1 MQEEAR
7 MKPQMRRVVKLGRST
22 LAVTLP
28 KEWVEEVKLKKG
40 DYVLAEEGEEKA
52 LKISKLKEKVYIAP
66 KVCVIN
72 VDSIKSKTLLD
83 RLIIGAYNVGHELIW
98 LQSRRGF
105 KPDQIIEVNKIL
117 QKLVGLHIVEQTEN
131 IVLLQ
136 SLADPS
142 KPSLDN
148 SIRRLHLLTNSML
161 DNIIR
166 AITEWDKS
174 FLENVM
180 FIGSECDK
188 IYWLV
193 IRQLLTAVTDKSIS
207 ESLGVRSYL
216 WLVGNRAV
224 VRILKTLIRHNES
237 ISKWVMK
244 MIERGS
250 KPDKESLSKVTELG
264 RYAIQ
269 TQTATIESLLMR
281 DIEKANNI
289 VDQVIEK
296 AEEIDEIAVSVA
308 SSVADEFAKTAL
320 LNVIAELKC
329 SLLDMKAIAEIAINR
344 GTEESGSYITIESG
358 VRSEETLPHEPGSRG
373 GK

>member
-1 MQEEAR
+1 

-22 LAVTLP
+22 LAITLP
-28 KEWVEEVKLKKG
+28 KEWVEAVKLKKG
-40 DYVLAEEGEEKA
+40 DYVLAEEGGENT
-52 LKISKLKEKVYIAP
+52 LRISKLKEKYYIAP

-72 VDSIKSKTLLD
+72 VDSIKSKTLLP

-105 KPDQIIEVNKIL
+105 KPEQIVEVNKVL

-136 SLADPS
+136 SLADPT

-148 SIRRLHLLTNSML
+148 SIRRLHLLTYSML
-161 DNIIR
+161 DNILR
-166 AITEWDKS
+166 ALSEWDKS
-174 FLENVM
+174 LLDNVM
-180 FIGSECDK
+180 FTGGECDK
-188 IYWLV
+188 IYWLI
-193 IRQLLTAVTDKSIS
+193 IRQLLTAVTDKSVS

-237 ISKWVMK
+237 ICKWVMK
-244 MIERGS
+244 IIEHGI
-250 KPDKESLSKVTELG
+250 KLDKETLSQLIELG
-264 RYAIQ
+264 RYVLQ
-269 TQTATIESLLMR
+269 TQTDTIDALLMR
-281 DIEKANNI
+281 DIEKANSL
-289 VDQVIEK
+289 VDQIVEK
-296 AEEIDEIAVSVA
+296 AEEINDISFKIASVVSDDLV
-308 SSVADEFAKTAL
+308 KTAL
-320 LNVIAELKC
+320 LNIIAELKC

-358 VRSEETLPHEPGSRG
+358 VRSQETLREPVSKG
-373 GK
+373 G

>member
-1 MQEEAR
+1 

-28 KEWVEEVKLKKG
+28 KEWVEAVKLKKG
-40 DYVLAEEGEEKA
+40 DYVLAEEGEENA
-52 LKISKLKEKVYIAP
+52 LRISKLKEKFYTAP

-72 VDSIKSKTLLD
+72 VDSIRCKSLLD

-105 KPDQIIEVNKIL
+105 KPEQMIEVNKVL

-148 SIRRLHLLTNSML
+148 SIRRLHLLTYSML
-161 DNIIR
+161 DNIVR
-166 AITEWDKS
+166 ALNEWDKS
-174 FLENVM
+174 LLENVL
-180 FIGSECDK
+180 FTGGECDK
-188 IYWLV
+188 IYWLI
-193 IRQLLTAVTDKSIS
+193 IRQLLTAVSDKSVS
-207 ESLGVRSYL
+207 ESLGVKSYL

-237 ISKWVMK
+237 ICKWVMK
-244 MIERGS
+244 MIEHGV
-250 KPDKESLSKVTELG
+250 KPDKETLSKVMDLG
-264 RYAIQ
+264 RYVLQ
-269 TQTATIESLLMR
+269 TQTDTIEALLVR
-281 DIEKANNI
+281 DIEKANSI
-289 VDQVIEK
+289 IDEVIEK
-296 AEEIDEIAVSVA
+296 AEDIDAMVVNMTSAIADEIVKA
-308 SSVADEFAKTAL
+308 AL

-329 SLLDMKAIAEIAINR
+329 SILDMKSIAEIAINR

-358 VRSEETLPHEPGSRG
+358 VRSEETSLRESVSKGSR
-373 GK
+373 

>member
-1 MQEEAR
+1 
-7 MKPQMRRVVKLGRST
+7 MRRVVKLGRST

-28 KEWVEEVKLKKG
+28 KEWVEAVKLKKG
-40 DYVLAEEGEEKA
+40 DYVLAEEEEST
-52 LKISKLKEKVYIAP
+52 LKISKLKEKFYTAP

-72 VDSIKSKTLLD
+72 VDSINSKTLLD

-105 KPDQIIEVNKIL
+105 KTDQMIEVNKLL

-148 SIRRLHLLTNSML
+148 SIRRLHLLTYSML
-161 DNIIR
+161 DNIVR
-166 AITEWDKS
+166 ALSEWDKS
-174 FLENVM
+174 LLDNVM
-180 FIGSECDK
+180 FTGSECDK
-188 IYWLV
+188 IYWLI
-193 IRQLLTAVTDKSIS
+193 IRQLLTAVTDKSVS
-207 ESLGVRSYL
+207 ESLGVKSYL

-237 ISKWVMK
+237 ICKWVMR
-244 MIERGS
+244 MIERGF
-250 KPDKESLSKVTELG
+250 KVDKEVLNKVIDFG
-264 RYAIQ
+264 RYVLQIQ
-269 TQTATIESLLMR
+269 TDTIDALLAR

-289 VDQVIEK
+289 IDQVIEK
-296 AEEIDEIAVSVA
+296 TEDIDKMVLNIVSA
-308 SSVADEFAKTAL
+308 VADDFVKTAL
-320 LNVIAELKC
+320 VNVIAELKC
-329 SLLDMKAIAEIAINR
+329 SVLDMKAIAEIAINR

-358 VRSEETLPHEPGSRG
+358 VRGKETSLREPLGRI
-373 GK
+373 

>member
-1 MQEEAR
+1 
-7 MKPQMRRVVKLGRST
+7 MRRVVKLGRST

-28 KEWVEEVKLKKG
+28 KEWVEAVKLKKG
-40 DYVLAEEGEEKA
+40 DYVLAEEGGENA
-52 LKISKLKEKVYIAP
+52 LRISKLKEKYYTAP

-72 VDSIKSKTLLD
+72 VDSIRSKTLLN

-105 KPDQIIEVNKIL
+105 KPEQMVEVNKVL

-148 SIRRLHLLTNSML
+148 SIRRLHLLTYSML
-161 DNIIR
+161 DNILR
-166 AITEWDKS
+166 ALSEWDKS
-174 FLENVM
+174 LLDNVM
-180 FIGSECDK
+180 FTGGECDK
-188 IYWLV
+188 IYWLI
-193 IRQLLTAVTDKSIS
+193 IRQLLTAVTDKGVS

-237 ISKWVMK
+237 ICKGVMK
-244 MIERGS
+244 IIEHGI
-250 KPDKESLSKVTELG
+250 KPDKETLSKVIEIG
-264 RYAIQ
+264 RYVLQ
-269 TQTATIESLLMR
+269 TQTETIDALLVR
-281 DIEKANNI
+281 DIEKANSI
-289 VDQVIEK
+289 IDQIIEK
-296 AEEIDEIAVSVA
+296 AEEINDISFKIASVVSDDIV
-308 SSVADEFAKTAL
+308 KTAL
-320 LNVIAELKC
+320 LNIIAELKC

-358 VRSEETLPHEPGSRG
+358 VRSEETLRESVSKGSR
-373 GK
+373 

>member
-1 MQEEAR
+1 
-7 MKPQMRRVVKLGRST
+7 MRRVVKLGRST

-28 KEWVEEVKLKKG
+28 KEWVEAVKLKKG
-40 DYVLAEEGEEKA
+40 DYVLAEEGGENA
-52 LKISKLKEKVYIAP
+52 LRISKLKEKYYTAP

-72 VDSIKSKTLLD
+72 VDSIRSKTLLN

-105 KPDQIIEVNKIL
+105 KPEQMVEVNKVL

-148 SIRRLHLLTNSML
+148 SIRRLHLLTYSML
-161 DNIIR
+161 DNILR
-166 AITEWDKS
+166 ALSEWDKS
-174 FLENVM
+174 LLDNVM
-180 FIGSECDK
+180 FTGGECDK
-188 IYWLV
+188 IYWLI
-193 IRQLLTAVTDKSIS
+193 IRQLLTAVTDKGVS

-237 ISKWVMK
+237 ICKGVMK
-244 MIERGS
+244 IIEHGI
-250 KPDKESLSKVTELG
+250 KPDKETFSQVIELG
-264 RYAIQ
+264 RYVLQ
-269 TQTATIESLLMR
+269 TQTETIDALLVR
-281 DIEKANNI
+281 DIEKANSI
-289 VDQVIEK
+289 IDQIIEK
-296 AEEIDEIAVSVA
+296 VEEINDISFKVA
-308 SSVADEFAKTAL
+308 SVVSDDIVKTAL
-320 LNVIAELKC
+320 LNIIAELKC

-358 VRSEETLPHEPGSRG
+358 VRSEETLRESVSKGSR
-373 GK
+373 

>member
-1 MQEEAR
+1 
-7 MKPQMRRVVKLGRST
+7 MRRVVKLGRST

-28 KEWVEEVKLKKG
+28 KEWVEAVKLKKG
-40 DYVLAEEGEEKA
+40 DYVLAEEGGENA
-52 LKISKLKEKVYIAP
+52 LRISKLKEKYYTAP

-72 VDSIKSKTLLD
+72 VDSIRSKTLLN

-105 KPDQIIEVNKIL
+105 KPEQMVEVNKVL

-148 SIRRLHLLTNSML
+148 SIRRLHLLTYSML
-161 DNIIR
+161 DNILR
-166 AITEWDKS
+166 ALSEWDKS
-174 FLENVM
+174 LLDNVM
-180 FIGSECDK
+180 FTGGECDK
-188 IYWLV
+188 IYWLI
-193 IRQLLTAVTDKSIS
+193 IRQLLTAVTDKGVS

-237 ISKWVMK
+237 ICKGVMK
-244 MIERGS
+244 IIEHGI
-250 KPDKESLSKVTELG
+250 KPDKETLSKVIEIG
-264 RYAIQ
+264 RYVLQ
-269 TQTATIESLLMR
+269 TQTETIDALLVR
-281 DIEKANNI
+281 DIEKANSI
-289 VDQVIEK
+289 IDQIIEK
-296 AEEIDEIAVSVA
+296 VEEINDISFKVA
-308 SSVADEFAKTAL
+308 SVVSDDIVKTAL
-320 LNVIAELKC
+320 LNIIAELKC

-358 VRSEETLPHEPGSRG
+358 VRSEETLRESVSKGSR
-373 GK
+373 